1 MSQSQPTQTPAAPE
15 LYLLDTNILA
25 RLTQA
30 TSPMHEAATDAVAA
44 LTARGDLLFVTPQ
57 NFVELW
63 NLATRPAD
71 KNGFGLTTA
80 QAATQLARHEAAFRL
95 IPDNA
100 AIFGQWKRLVSAYGV
115 QGTNTH
121 DTRLAAVA
129 IAASV
134 PNILTFNFKHF
145 RRFAPEGLSAV
156 DPATVLPVTNSTE
169 KA

>member
-1 MSQSQPTQTPAAPE
+1 VSQSQPTQTPTAPA

-25 RLTQA
+25 RLTETA
-30 TSPMHEAATDAVAA
+30 SPMHQTATDAVTA
-44 LTARGDLLFVTPQ
+44 LTTRGDLLFVTPQ
-57 NFVELW
+57 NFVEFW

-80 QAATQLARHEAAFRL
+80 QAAAQLATYETAFRL
-95 IPDNA
+95 IPDHA

-115 QGTNTH
+115 QGANTH

-129 IAASV
+129 IAAKV

-145 RRFAPEGLSAV
+145 RRFAPEGLTAI
-156 DPATVLPVTNSTE
+156 DPATVPPLTTT
-169 KA
+169 

>member
-1 MSQSQPTQTPAAPE
+1 MSQSQPPQPQTAPA
-15 LYLLDTNILA
+15 LYLLDSNILA
-25 RLTQA
+25 RLTET
-30 TSPMHEAATDAVAA
+30 TSPMHQAASDAVAA

-57 NFVELW
+57 NFVEFW

-80 QAATQLARHEAAFRL
+80 QAAAQLARHEAAFRL
-95 IPDNA
+95 IPDHS
-100 AIFGQWKRLVSAYGV
+100 AIFGQWKRLVSAYNV

-129 IAASV
+129 IAAKV

-145 RRFAPEGLSAV
+145 RRFAPEGLTAI
-156 DPATVLPVTNSTE
+156 DPATI
-169 KA
+169 